1 MIVAGLDS
9 NNDWNFGR
17 GLAVYKLDTD
27 AIRQNV
33 ITRIKSFQ
41 GDWYLDQTAEIDWIS
56 LLGQKNA
63 QTQILREIERVVLST
78 DGVVNLL
85 ELNILSSSATIARER
100 RLEVQIRF
108 TDIFTADIFDRVEI
122 EL

>member
-1 MIVAGLDS
+1 MKVAGLDS

-100 RLEVQIRF
+100 RLEVEIRF
-108 TDIFTADIFDRVEI
+108 TDIFTADIFDRVEL

>member
-108 TDIFTADIFDRVEI
+108 TDIFTADIFDRVEL